1 MGFVLLEFALQCFT
15 LLAWPLLA
23 WVYPLCCSVRAIENN
38 SISDSQMLNT
48 YWLVLSL
55 ILLFEHALLKL
66 LEWLLLWQYIRIM
79 IAYWLVIPHFDG
91 AVYVYKHLICPCL
104 TMDPQIVINWFNKR
118 RNEPSCIRESFLAEL
133 ERYVQENGP
142 EALERIVACKVIQT
156 KHNLTG
162 TGNSKF
168 AAMEIKEKAI
178 EVVADRNIMKTPPL
192 NEVQKGWTFNSHLD
206 SKNLKNAIEA
216 PKARNQA
223 EPRLTQIGNGAL
235 AAVEASVNPVEI
247 ATGREIIESS
257 QNVPKEWTR
266 ALEVTI
272 PSERTLNSNL
282 IRIHKASHEA
292 LNAKRQAY
300 VPKMALAKSDK
311 HEEPGKS
318 ILSVASKPKVI
329 INREV
334 QAEEPEN
341 SIPSSGSKPK
351 WIINQK
357 VQVEEPENSI
367 PRSGVKT
374 KVIINRKVQAGKPE
388 QSIPSSGSKP
398 KIIINRKLQAEE
410 PENSIQSSGLKPKVI
425 IIRKVQAE
433 EPENSIPSSGVKP
446 KVIINRKVQTG
457 EPEQS
462 IPSSGSKSKI
472 IINRNVQAEEP
483 ENSIQSSGLKPKVII
498 IRKAQAEEPENSIL
512 SSGSRPRWIIKRKV
526 HADEPESSIPSSGS
540 KSKWIIGRK
549 VHADEPENTVPG
561 SRSKPKVIINRK
573 VQAAEEPSGGISSNE
588 LKRKLI
594 VTLKGKVQGQQQN
607 PNEASRMKDHRVW
620 CKICNVHFPGEI
632 DLASHLSGRKHEEN
646 VLQQHKANS
655 GLRMNG
661 PPLWCKICDVS
672 CCTEFDT
679 VSHRNGMRHLHRL
692 LTGM

>member
-38 SISDSQMLNT
+38 SISDTQMLNT

-55 ILLFEHALLKL
+55 ILLFEHAFLKL

-79 IAYWLVIPHFDG
+79 IVYWLVIPHFDG
-91 AVYVYKHLICPCL
+91 AVYVYKHFICPCL

-118 RNEPSCIRESFLAEL
+118 RNESSCIRESFLAEL
-133 ERYVQENGP
+133 ERYMQENGP
-142 EALERIVACKVIQT
+142 EALERIVACKVIQA

-162 TGNSKF
+162 TGNIKF

-178 EVVADRNIMKTPPL
+178 EVVADRNILKTPPL
-192 NEVQKGWTFNSHLD
+192 NGVQKGWTFNSDLD

-247 ATGREIIESS
+247 ATGRELIESS
-257 QNVPKEWTR
+257 QNVPKEWIR

-272 PSERTLNSNL
+272 PSKTTLNSNL
-282 IRIHKASHEA
+282 IRIHKAAHEA

-318 ILSVASKPKVI
+318 IPSIVSKPKVI

-334 QAEEPEN
+334 QAGEPEN

-351 WIINQK
+351 WIIN
-357 VQVEEPENSI
+357 
-367 PRSGVKT
+367 
-374 KVIINRKVQAGKPE
+374 RK
-388 QSIPSSGSKP
+388 I
-398 KIIINRKLQAEE
+398 
-410 PENSIQSSGLKPKVI
+410 
-425 IIRKVQAE
+425 QAE

-446 KVIINRKVQTG
+446 KVIINRKVQAG
-457 EPEQS
+457 ETDQS
-462 IPSSGSKSKI
+462 IPSSGSKPKI

-483 ENSIQSSGLKPKVII
+483 ENSTSRGA
-498 IRKAQAEEPENSIL
+498 RKQYTEQ
-512 SSGSRPRWIIKRKV
+512 WIKTQVDYQKKV
-526 HADEPESSIPSSGS
+526 HADEPESSLPSSGS
-540 KSKWIIGRK
+540 KPKWIMGRK
-549 VHADEPENTVPG
+549 GHADEPENTVPG
-561 SRSKPKVIINRK
+561 CGSKPKVIINRK
-573 VQAAEEPSGGISSNE
+573 VQAAEEPSEGISSNE
-588 LKRKLI
+588 VKRKLI
-594 VTLKGKVQGQQQN
+594 ITLKGKVQGQQQN
-607 PNEASRMKDHRVW
+607 PNEAPRMKDHRVW
-620 CKICNVHFPGEI
+620 CKTCNVHFPGEI
-632 DLASHLSGRKHEEN
+632 DLASHLSGRKHKEN
-646 VLQQHKANS
+646 VLEQHKANS
-655 GLRMNG
+655 SLRMNG
-661 PPLWCKICDVS
+661 PPLWCKICDVG
-672 CCTEFDT
+672 CCTEFDM
-679 VSHRNGMRHLHRL
+679 VSHRNGRRHLHRL
-692 LTGM
+692 STGII

>member
-1 MGFVLLEFALQCFT
+1 
-15 LLAWPLLA
+15 
-23 WVYPLCCSVRAIENN
+23 
-38 SISDSQMLNT
+38 
-48 YWLVLSL
+48 
-55 ILLFEHALLKL
+55 
-66 LEWLLLWQYIRIM
+66 M
-79 IAYWLVIPHFDG
+79 IVYWLVIPHFDG

-192 NEVQKGWTFNSHLD
+192 NEVHKGWTFNSHLD
-206 SKNLKNAIEA
+206 SKILKNAIEA

-223 EPRLTQIGNGAL
+223 EPRLTQIGNGTL
-235 AAVEASVNPVEI
+235 AVVEASVNPVEI

-318 ILSVASKPKVI
+318 IPSIASKPKVI

-341 SIPSSGSKPK
+341 SIPSSGSKAK
-351 WIINQK
+351 WIINRK
-357 VQVEEPENSI
+357 VQVEEPENST
-367 PRSGVKT
+367 PSSGVKP
-374 KVIINRKVQAGKPE
+374 KVIINRKVQAGEPE

-398 KIIINRKLQAEE
+398 KIIINRTVQTEE
-410 PENSIQSSGLKPKVI
+410 PENSIQSSGLKP
-425 IIRKVQAE
+425 
-433 EPENSIPSSGVKP
+433 
-446 KVIINRKVQTG
+446 
-457 EPEQS
+457 
-462 IPSSGSKSKI
+462 KI

-483 ENSIQSSGLKPKVII
+483 ENSIQSSGLKPKAII

-549 VHADEPENTVPG
+549 VHADEPGNTVPG
-561 SRSKPKVIINRK
+561 SRSKPR
-573 VQAAEEPSGGISSNE
+573 
-588 LKRKLI
+588 
-594 VTLKGKVQGQQQN
+594 
-607 PNEASRMKDHRVW
+607 
-620 CKICNVHFPGEI
+620 
-632 DLASHLSGRKHEEN
+632 
-646 VLQQHKANS
+646 
-655 GLRMNG
+655 
-661 PPLWCKICDVS
+661 
-672 CCTEFDT
+672 
-679 VSHRNGMRHLHRL
+679 
-692 LTGM
+692 